1 MSIHN
6 PRFKRTKIIATIGPA
21 TDSYEAIYKLIE
33 AGANGLR
40 LNFSHGTHAERD
52 AQIEWIR
59 KASRKLN
66 KPVAIYQDLQGP
78 KIRLGEITNNKLE
91 VKEGD
96 ELCLRYKATHKGMVV
111 PVQYNIAEKVRPG
124 ERVYIFDGKVRTVA
138 TKVDKNSVY
147 VRVANA
153 GILMSRKGINLP
165 DTDFGGDVLTEKDY
179 RDIDYGVKKD
189 IDYVGL
195 SFVHSVDD
203 INMLRGYLAQQGS
216 DAQIIAKIETRPS
229 IDDEQLEKIIEAS
242 DGVMVAR
249 GDLAVEVGAEIVPV
263 VQRRIIEL
271 CHNHAKISIVATQM
285 MMSMVDNPEPTR
297 AEVNDVSHA
306 AIIGADCV
314 MLSDETA
321 NGKYPI
327 ETVQSMK
334 RIIMYTQ
341 THVTVSPLGTPEYL
355 DTHAAAI
362 SAAAVSIAVQV
373 HAHAIICETK
383 SGATAQHIASNRPL
397 IPIVSVTSNPR
408 VAQQLA
414 LLYANKSFIRPDGE
428 RAGLELADQLVKD
441 HFLPRPA
448 TVVIVSGRQPG
459 VVGGTDTIRV
469 RSIS

>member
-1 MSIHN
+1 MSIQN
-6 PRFKRTKIIATIGPA
+6 PRFKRTKIIATIGPS

-138 TKVDKNSVY
+138 TKVDKDSVY
-147 VRVANA
+147 VRVANP

-195 SFVHSVDD
+195 SSYIVL
-203 INMLRGYLAQQGS
+203 M
-216 DAQIIAKIETRPS
+216 TS
-229 IDDEQLEKIIEAS
+229 I
-242 DGVMVAR
+242 
-249 GDLAVEVGAEIVPV
+249 
-263 VQRRIIEL
+263 
-271 CHNHAKISIVATQM
+271 C
-285 MMSMVDNPEPTR
+285 
-297 AEVNDVSHA
+297 
-306 AIIGADCV
+306 
-314 MLSDETA
+314 
-321 NGKYPI
+321 
-327 ETVQSMK
+327 
-334 RIIMYTQ
+334 
-341 THVTVSPLGTPEYL
+341 
-355 DTHAAAI
+355 
-362 SAAAVSIAVQV
+362 
-373 HAHAIICETK
+373 
-383 SGATAQHIASNRPL
+383 
-397 IPIVSVTSNPR
+397 
-408 VAQQLA
+408 
-414 LLYANKSFIRPDGE
+414 
-428 RAGLELADQLVKD
+428 
-441 HFLPRPA
+441 
-448 TVVIVSGRQPG
+448 
-459 VVGGTDTIRV
+459 
-469 RSIS
+469 